1 MKWLPRKF
9 LQECVLVGNVA
20 RGKRRKVQTESA
32 VLCYSRRLFFQCMR
46 LGKYTV
52 DDVRCG
58 RIGYFALL
66 AA

>member
-1 MKWLPRKF
+1 
-9 LQECVLVGNVA
+9 
-20 RGKRRKVQTESA
+20 VQTESA

-46 LGKYTV
+46 LGRYTV